1 MARPKSPD
9 PSTQK
14 AIYPR
19 RSVWEK
25 VVAAAEADN
34 KKPAEMA
41 VILMELGL
49 IAINAGG
56 SDG

>member
-1 MARPKSPD
+1 MARPKSLD

-41 VILMELGL
+41 VVLIELGL
-49 IAINAGG
+49 IALESVQRDA
-56 SDG
+56 